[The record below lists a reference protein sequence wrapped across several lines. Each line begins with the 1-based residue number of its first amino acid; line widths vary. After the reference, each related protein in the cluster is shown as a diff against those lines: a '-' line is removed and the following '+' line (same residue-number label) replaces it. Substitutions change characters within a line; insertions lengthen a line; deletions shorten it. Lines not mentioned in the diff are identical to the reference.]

1 MVERVAEP
9 QAIDKAQADEAVLE
23 KMRAQLSGPRTMKE
37 PGSPD
42 WCWQTIGHLQLMW
55 EFFESAGGSYLS
67 VMEEAKAY
75 KVWEVV
81 PESNPFGTKEKMVEA
96 LKIGDEQAAR
106 DRLRQE
112 ALQAVAL
119 RMKPGRPVQ
128 VDGNPYHD
136 KDLPYGSSTAYLMA
150 RIARDNPDVLER
162 VKAGEFKS
170 AAEAARAAGIKV
182 TRTKT
187 TALSDNVE
195 RLAARLLAHYDL
207 DRFDALVQRMLQL
220 RKQSSGKT
228 PPNRP

>member
-1 MVERVAEP
+1 MVEKVAEP

-81 PESNPFGTKEKMVEA
+81 PEGNPFGTKEKMVET

-119 RMKPGRPVQ
+119 GVQGRPVK
-128 VDGNPYHD
+128 DAENPYHD
-136 KDLPYGSSTAYLMA
+136 KDLPYGSSKAYLLA
-150 RIARDNPDVLER
+150 RIARDNPDVFER

-170 AAEAARAAGIKV
+170 AAEAARAAGIKL

-187 TALSDNVE
+187 TALSDNVD

-207 DRFDALVQRMLQL
+207 DRFEDLVRRMLAL
-220 RKQSSGKT
+220 RRQARRS
-228 PPNRP
+228 